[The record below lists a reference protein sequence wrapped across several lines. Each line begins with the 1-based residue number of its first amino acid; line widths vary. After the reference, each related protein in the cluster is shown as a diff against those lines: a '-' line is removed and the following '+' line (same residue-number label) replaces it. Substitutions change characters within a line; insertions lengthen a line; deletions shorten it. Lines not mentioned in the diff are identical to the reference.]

1 MSAATQIHA
10 EVDADAV
17 DELAYAFDVNLG
29 PDVVTDGGAGLLAA
43 SLAPMVGSRP
53 TLSEDDDRQFA
64 AISSAFGDVLEEDE
78 SSKSSS
84 VIAEPARKHTV
95 QAATLN
101 SVKPSGPPPDK
112 SLGPSIRRSRAKSFG
127 AGGPVKPSIDTKS
140 ANSTSSKSNVKSAK
154 IISGVDVPSPPFAAA
169 SSEILPNR
177 KSGPLSST
185 GKHKKPPSVGKK
197 PSGPPTAPA
206 FSSSVSKKSNSS
218 VVMSSPSSSSSV
230 NSLSRDESRDSRK
243 GKMNQVAHTKSLS
256 AVKTIDSV
264 PAAAEP
270 ENVKL
275 DQSQRIKTPP
285 VQFAAHLPATSTPQI
300 APNIPLPAAPLTAL
314 QAIQMIQQQRAQHQ
328 EERENPQP
336 KSYPP
341 ASSLKLPLSPD
352 VTLHYFRALL
362 TPYEQEE
369 VLNYPEI
376 WFAGSSG
383 VQKIGSS
390 NRRTGAQGIGVN
402 IPGSGT
408 ENDDEASSTTKD
420 EGYHNFG
427 YDDARGDFYLTHHDH
442 IAYRY
447 EMISLLGKGSFGQCV
462 KCFDHKLKRNV
473 AIKII
478 RNKKRFEQQGLI
490 EVKVLERLKVDE
502 SGKNNYAVQMHE
514 SFTFR
519 GHLCIS
525 FEILGINLYEWT
537 KAGGY
542 RGIHTGLIKRFAFQI
557 LKCLELLSM
566 NDIVHCDLKPENILL
581 ADPSY
586 LQPNRYDL
594 APVPDSGYNRSSSFL
609 PPDFKPSNPQ
619 YNLKVIDLGSS
630 CFSNE
635 KVYTYVQSRFYRSP
649 EVILG
654 MSYNVAIDMWS
665 FGCILAE
672 LFLGYPLFPGEN
684 ELQQLALIMEIF
696 GVPPMDVLE
705 RGSRSKLF
713 FDLATG
719 SPRIVTDNKGKRRK
733 PNSKTLANVLRT
745 NDSVFIE
752 FLQGC
757 LEWNPDLRFTPTE
770 ALAHE
775 WMREYDEA
783 GSSSTA
789 AKKILQASL
798 KSANGLGGRSVSTSS
813 AQSRSI
819 NRKVVAL
826 PSVDTNRVSAK
837 ANLNSARSAIGSGS
851 APAAGKKQATLLRAS
866 FSGAA
871 GSGTVSAGAGSTT
884 QARSS
889 GLPPISTSSTVA
901 RNSVYGGMIG
911 SAAQPNAHAVRKQQS
926 MGANLSRSFTH
937 GHGSKNRKD
946 SSKAGV
952 DLKPSKGVAQSNSVP
967 NLRNQP
973 SETREVRRWSSASS
987 VRPAFKGGGAH
998 VVAKGDDP
1006 YLIQRI
1012 NKILSLDLK
1021 PEPSIPMPPSRR
1033 GSVMPKVTYEARH
1046 SVVEQNAKTRLPN
1059 EAPTEVVLHLP
1070 KEKEKEKTVSFE
1082 DGNFNELEFLKNN
1095 FERARHEYEQ
1105 ALKTLNH
1112 RFHISEISL
1121 KDIDEIHRYQ
1131 KAALDKIAKN
1141 ESEKVPTPKTLSLS
1155 KISESTF
1162 KPSDILS
1169 NSNLPTP
1176 NPNPEKVSI
1185 EVEVIQNVR
1194 SSVLKN
1200 SPISSNAQT
1209 AVSHESIAGCR
1220 TRGSGY
1226 LTKFMTKKLASQ
1238 NNSTDS
1244 LRRLSIPNRFSS
1256 GLDPPKIQRSKMIDW
1271 KPMSQKNLLRNR
1283 TSHKNRSTDNSK
1295 TVPQENPESI
1305 IEVEKGSHA
1314 TVQDRNTHPAAVPK
1328 QLPVNAKVKVSLPN
1342 IVSSA
1347 KQAKPKIIGKSR
1359 PVLGDFERSLQQFA
1373 VPSLR
1378 KSQPYHS
1385 KSTQEER
1392 DLAASIP
1399 QHLVGANFRVAEM

>member
-937 GHGSKNRKD
+937 GHGSKVVQGGRLRSHSERTLATGAHAIVTRRSKSSDLISSSKSDTVKINIRPKTSQNRKD

-1121 KDIDEIHRYQ
+1121 KDIDE

-1162 KPSDILS
+1162 KP
-1169 NSNLPTP
+1169 
-1176 NPNPEKVSI
+1176 PEK
-1185 EVEVIQNVR
+1185 
-1194 SSVLKN
+1194 
-1200 SPISSNAQT
+1200 
-1209 AVSHESIAGCR
+1209 
-1220 TRGSGY
+1220 
-1226 LTKFMTKKLASQ
+1226 
-1238 NNSTDS
+1238 
-1244 LRRLSIPNRFSS
+1244 
-1256 GLDPPKIQRSKMIDW
+1256 
-1271 KPMSQKNLLRNR
+1271 
-1283 TSHKNRSTDNSK
+1283 
-1295 TVPQENPESI
+1295 ENPESI

-1399 QHLVGANFRVAEM
+1399 QHLVGANFRVAEIPVTVMKRAIIIEKGEFAPGTYHDSLSTFISIDSMKDTKRVRSKSAKNILQKNRIKK